1 MQFLSDEW
9 LAELHDTAA
18 RRPVPDDDPLAD
30 VSVVIEQVVTPSD
43 GSAGRRWRL
52 VVADGAISVVDAAD
66 ADEDADVRLTSDR
79 ATAAAIA
86 AGERAALD
94 AFIAGD
100 IVLGGDVR
108 ALLDHR
114 VAFETLGALFADVR
128 DRTEF

>member
-9 LAELHDTAA
+9 LAELHDAA
-18 RRPVPDDDPLAD
+18 ATLPVPDDDPLAE
-30 VSVVIEQVVTPSD
+30 VSVVIEQVVTPSAE
-43 GSAGRRWRL
+43 SAGRRWRL
-52 VVADGAISVVDAAD
+52 VVAGGAISVVDAAD
-66 ADEDADVRLTSDR
+66 TDDDADVRLTSDR

-108 ALLDHR
+108 ALLEHR
-114 VAFETLGALFADVR
+114 AAFETLGALFADVR